1 MISVLQIW
9 HICSMCCCCC
19 SIAKSCPISCN
30 SMTCSMPGLPNL
42 HYVPEFAQPPGHWV
56 SDSIQPSDPLSPDSP
71 PSLCL
76 SQDQVSSSESALCIR
91 WPKYWSFSLTIN
103 PSNEYSGLISFKF
116 DWFDLLAVQGTLK
129 SLFQHHILKASI
141 LQRSTLWPNS
151 HIYMTTRKIIALT
164 IQTFVGKV
172 MYLLLNIL
180 PRFVIAFLPRSRCF
194 FNFVHSNLESK
205 KIKFVTV
212 STFSPYMVP
221 WSDGADV
228 IILVFLNV

>member
-30 SMTCSMPGLPNL
+30 AMTCSMPGLPNL

-76 SQDQVSSSESALCIR
+76 SQDQVFSSESALCIR

-103 PSNEYSGLISFKF
+103 PSNEYLGLISFKF
-116 DWFDLLAVQGTLK
+116 DWFWSPCSPRDSQESFPAPHFESV
-129 SLFQHHILKASI
+129 
-141 LQRSTLWPNS
+141 NS
-151 HIYMTTRKIIALT
+151 SVL
-164 IQTFVGKV
+164 
-172 MYLLLNIL
+172 
-180 PRFVIAFLPRSRCF
+180 
-194 FNFVHSNLESK
+194 NFVTQLSHLHD
-205 KIKFVTV
+205 
-212 STFSPYMVP
+212 Y
-221 WSDGADV
+221 
-228 IILVFLNV
+228 